1 MKMIRCQL
9 AFLFLCF
16 SKLCFSGLPPIG
28 ITSTRYMGNSN
39 TNISLPVNSSAVVA
53 YLVKNNTSQLLPI
66 SLIAQQGLLPVY
78 FPPKLPQF
86 PPIQNCSEIQ
96 ALPGAASCL
105 LALLIDGSSI
115 PFSGV
120 SGGPV
125 LEVNAFWKYAPT
137 LAQQLNISLVPPS
150 SSSLTASVSS
160 MALSVNDTSLNSALT
175 GHVRTI
181 TITNQSSATLPS
193 IGFVTSGPLPAGTS
207 ISPAQCQNVEPSG
220 TCTFTIT
227 PGENATITPVTM
239 YISGGINTN
248 LLSIP
253 IYVISYG
260 SVYQSGYVFAVDDTT
275 DASQSIG
282 GKVAA
287 LVNQANLWP
296 LGIIWS
302 SNGNYDCSLQPGV
315 NNPYEA
321 CTDYTKL
328 PGITEDSTVENGD
341 ACDGKS
347 DGVCDTGVITNYYSS
362 SSSSPYIPYSKY
374 AAGLC
379 KQEIDGYT
387 DWYLPAICEMGY
399 FVVTE
404 TQTIDSHCG
413 SKDDP
418 YMQNMSSNLADLG
431 LGNLFGV
438 TWSSTEFSGSDGTTK
453 NSWAQYFLTKIQY
466 QTHDGKQET
475 SGVRCVR
482 ALTQPSNLTI

>member
-9 AFLFLCF
+9 AFLFICF
-16 SKLCFSGLPPIG
+16 SKLSFSGLPLLS
-28 ITSTRYMGNSN
+28 ITPYSN

-53 YLVKNNTSQLLPI
+53 YLVKNNTSQILPI

-105 LALLIDGSSI
+105 LALLIDGSNI

-150 SSSLTASVSS
+150 SNSLTASVSS

-175 GHVRTI
+175 GHARTI

-315 NNPYEA
+315 SNPYEA

-404 TQTIDSHCG
+404 TQSIDSHCG

-418 YMQNMSSNLADLG
+418 YMQNMASNLADLG

-482 ALTQPSNLTI
+482 ALTQPSN